1 MDLKRVRASSPR
13 WAAVLALA
21 LAPRLAGGA
30 PPRSDQ
36 PVVVVVTTS
45 AVEAFDEATEGI
57 RRGLGPAAR
66 VVIVDLAANPA
77 DLTNQLGGKE
87 VRLLVSVGNNALE
100 ISARYGT
107 APILATMVLE
117 ADLKSS
123 RLRAP
128 AGGVVLDLSLGEVMA
143 GLAKIF
149 PGKTRA
155 GMIRNPAVN
164 SASVAE
170 LVSEAKAAGI
180 SLRVVDCPH
189 PEKLL
194 QAFRSLQGL
203 VDFVWCPPDGTLYN
217 GTTVKPLIL
226 ASLESQLP
234 VAGFSASF
242 VRAGAAAGVYPDYF
256 ETGAQAG
263 ELARKYLSGGNAM
276 GVEAPRKIRV
286 AANTRVARLLGLRL
300 AQKGG
305 PESGIVVLE

>member
-1 MDLKRVRASSPR
+1 MGRSVHLVCI
-13 WAAVLALA
+13 LG
-21 LAPRLAGGA
+21 LAPFLAGGA

-36 PVVVVVTTS
+36 PLVVIVTTS
-45 AVEAFDEATEGI
+45 AVEAFDEAAEGI
-57 RRGLGPAAR
+57 RHSLGPAAK
-66 VVIVDLAANPA
+66 VVTVDLASNPR
-77 DLTNQLGGKE
+77 DLTNQLSGKE

-100 ISARYGT
+100 AAARYGT

-117 ADLKSS
+117 ADLK
-123 RLRAP
+123 LPRARPP
-128 AGGVVLDLSLGEVMA
+128 AGGVVLDLALREVMA

-155 GMIRNPAVN
+155 GMIRNPEVS
-164 SASVAE
+164 SASETE
-170 LVSEAKAAGI
+170 LVSEAKAVGI
-180 SLRVVDCPH
+180 SLRVVDCPR
-189 PEKLL
+189 PERLL
-194 QAFRSLQGL
+194 QALRSLQGL
-203 VDFVWCPPDGTLYN
+203 VDFVWCPPDSTLYN

-242 VRAGAAAGVYPDYF
+242 VRAGAAAGVYPDYL
-256 ETGAQAG
+256 EAGAQAG
-263 ELARKYLSGGNAM
+263 ELARKYLAAGNAM
-276 GVEAPRKIRV
+276 GIEAPRKIRV

>member
-1 MDLKRVRASSPR
+1 M
-13 WAAVLALA
+13 
-21 LAPRLAGGA
+21 
-30 PPRSDQ
+30 
-36 PVVVVVTTS
+36 VTTS

-57 RRGLGPAAR
+57 RRGLGPAAK
-66 VVIVDLAANPA
+66 VMIVDLASNAG
-77 DLTNQLGGKE
+77 DLTNQLSGKE

-100 ISARYGT
+100 AAARYGT

-117 ADLKSS
+117 ADLKLS
-123 RLRAP
+123 RLRQP
-128 AGGVVLDLSLGEVMA
+128 TGGVVLDLALGEVMA
-143 GLAKIF
+143 ALGKIF

-155 GMIRNPAVN
+155 GMIRNPEVS
-164 SASVAE
+164 SASLTE

-180 SLRVVDCPH
+180 SLRVVDCPR

-194 QAFRSLQGL
+194 QAFHALQGL

-242 VRAGAAAGVYPDYF
+242 VRAGAAAGVYPDYLGIG
-256 ETGAQAG
+256 TQAG

-276 GVEAPRKIRV
+276 GVEAPQKIRV
-286 AANTRVARLLGLRL
+286 AANTRVARLLVLRL

-305 PESGIVVLE
+305 PDSGIVVLE

>member
-1 MDLKRVRASSPR
+1 MRAGSPLS
-13 WAAVLALA
+13 AAALALA
-21 LAPRLAGGA
+21 LAPLLAGGA

-36 PVVVVVTTS
+36 PVVVIVTTS
-45 AVEAFDEATEGI
+45 AVEAFDEATEGM
-57 RRGLGPAAR
+57 RRGLVPAAKA
-66 VVIVDLAANPA
+66 VIVDLAANPA
-77 DLTNQLGGKE
+77 NLTNQLGGKE

-100 ISARYGT
+100 AAARYGT

-117 ADLKSS
+117 ADLKAS
-123 RLRAP
+123 RLRAS
-128 AGGVVLDLSLGEVMA
+128 AGGVVLDLSLGEVTA
-143 GLAKIF
+143 GLAKVF

-155 GMIRNPAVN
+155 GMIHN
-164 SASVAE
+164 SAVSSASEAE

-180 SLRVVDCPH
+180 SLRVVDCPR
-189 PEKLL
+189 PDRLL
-194 QAFRSLQGL
+194 QALRSLQGL

-242 VRAGAAAGVYPDYF
+242 VRAGAAAGVYPDYL
-256 ETGAQAG
+256 EIGAQAG
-263 ELARKYLSGGNAM
+263 DLARKYLSGNSAM
-276 GVEAPRKIRV
+276 GIEAPRRIRV

>member
-1 MDLKRVRASSPR
+1 MRAGNPL
-13 WAAVLALA
+13 WTAVLALG
-21 LAPRLAGGA
+21 LAPFLAGGA

-57 RRGLGPAAR
+57 RRGLGPSAKL
-66 VVIVDLAANPA
+66 VIVDLASNPG
-77 DLTNQLGGKE
+77 DLTNQLSGKE

-100 ISARYGT
+100 AAARYGT
-107 APILATMVLE
+107 APVLATMVLE
-117 ADLKSS
+117 ADLRVS
-123 RLRAP
+123 RSRAP
-128 AGGVVLDLSLGEVMA
+128 AGGVVLDLALGEVMA
-143 GLAKIF
+143 GLAKVF

-155 GMIRNPAVN
+155 GMIRNPEVG
-164 SASVAE
+164 SASLTE

-180 SLRVVDCPH
+180 SLRVVDCPR

-194 QAFRSLQGL
+194 QAFRSLQGV

-242 VRAGAAAGVYPDYF
+242 VRAGAAAGVYPDYS
-256 ETGAQAG
+256 EIGAQAA
-263 ELARKYLSGGNAM
+263 ELARKYVSGNSAM
-276 GVEAPRKIRV
+276 GIEAPHKIRV

-300 AQKGG
+300 AQRGG